1 MAKKSSEKSSSSGKP
16 VDVENPP
23 VRAKRIFVLQQ
34 LPVNGKAVKRLANA
48 AYAWLEANKQTVNA
62 MNVFPVPDGD
72 TGTNMALTMK
82 SALEEIKTV
91 PEEKADEM
99 LNALAKGA
107 LMGAR
112 GNSGVILSQ
121 IWRGFARSVEG
132 KRTLT
137 SQDLAAAF
145 ASARDT
151 AYKGVGRPV
160 EGTILTVAKDMA
172 AAAEEA
178 VNAGADPITLLRKVL
193 QGAKDSVNRTPE
205 LMPIL
210 KQAGVVDSGGKG
222 LSYLLEG
229 MLRWVEGHQLKI
241 AETLA
246 LPISAMKLEGT
257 MEAVEEGQD
266 YEIVVDFRPNK
277 ELDLQQF
284 YAELEKMGTSIQVGE
299 GEGMYRMH
307 IHVPTEKRQ
316 EPIDYVETLGT
327 WTNIKMENLM
337 AQMDEIS
344 AKAGKS
350 ALKFAP
356 VEQGQIAVVAVAPGR
371 GIARHFAELGAAAIV
386 EGGQTMNPSTA
397 DLLSSFESLPTDKVI
412 ILPNNKNIIP
422 AAKSA
427 AELTGKKAKVIST
440 KNIPQG
446 LAALLR
452 HNPKGDLDTIAKE
465 MDEAISQV
473 QSGEV
478 TTASRDV
485 ELDGVK
491 VKIGQ
496 IIGLHNGKLAVS
508 SEDLETTCLELLKK
522 MGAQDG
528 EIITM
533 FFGEDLRQA
542 EADSIAV
549 AIRKVFKKQEV
560 EVYEGGQPHYQ
571 FIFSVE

>member
-1 MAKKSSEKSSSSGKP
+1 MARSSKKSSSSGKP
-16 VDVENPP
+16 VDVEKSP
-23 VRAKRIFVLQQ
+23 VRSKRIFVLQQ

-91 PEEKADEM
+91 PEDKADEM

-137 SQDLAAAF
+137 SEDLAAAF

-172 AAAEEA
+172 EAAEEA
-178 VNAGADPITLLRKVL
+178 VKAGADPITLLRKVL
-193 QGAKDSVNRTPE
+193 QGAKESVNRTPE

-246 LPISAMKLEGT
+246 LPISAMNLEGT

-266 YEIVVDFRPNK
+266 YEIVVDFRPDQP
-277 ELDLQQF
+277 LDLQEF

-307 IHVPTEKRQ
+307 IHVPTDKRQ

-356 VEQGQIAVVAVAPGR
+356 VEAGQIAVVAVAPGR

-397 DLLSSFESLPTDKVI
+397 DLLSAFENLPTDKVI

-422 AAKSA
+422 AAKTA
-427 AELTGKKAKVIST
+427 AELTGKKAFVIST

-452 HNPKGDLDTIAKE
+452 HNPKGDLEAITKE
-465 MDEAISQV
+465 MEEAITEV
-473 QSGEV
+473 QSGEI

-496 IIGLHNGKLAVS
+496 IIGLHNGNLACS
-508 SEDLETTCLELLKK
+508 SEDLESSCIELLDK
-522 MGAQDG
+522 MGANQA

-533 FFGEDLRQA
+533 FFGEDLHQA
-542 EADSIAV
+542 EADSIAD
-549 AIRKVFKKQEV
+549 AIRKAFKKQEV
-560 EVYEGGQPHYQ
+560 EVHEGGQPHYQ